1 VKQIDRIKAMDID
14 ELANWLHQK
23 SDYCG
28 SCPAF
33 RSCNGEQ
40 LDCIKAIKQWL
51 ESESEVRE

>member
-1 VKQIDRIKAMDID
+1 MNNFDCIKSMDID
-14 ELANWLHQK
+14 EFANWLHQK

-33 RSCNGEQ
+33 KSCNGEQ

-51 ESESEVRE
+51 ESESEVIE